1 MLLALMLI
9 RRGGAMFWSA
19 LAHLVALLL
28 DLFTARR
35 QPTCAKDLEI
45 AVLRHQLRVALRRQS
60 RPRLSRWEQLTLA
73 LLVTRLRRLPTVARQ
88 HWTRSVLLV
97 TPETVLRWHRD
108 LVRRKWTVRGGCRA
122 GRPPT
127 DAVLAALILRLASE
141 NPRWG
146 YARIHG
152 ELGKLGHTV
161 GRSTIRAILRRQGVP
176 PAPERAHAGSTW
188 RAFLTRHR
196 DTVLAC
202 DFFTVETLFLTTLH
216 VLFFLEVGSRRV
228 HLAGCTAH
236 PTAAWV
242 AQRARNLAWTM
253 QDDGRPLRF
262 LIRDRDAK
270 YPPAFD
276 RVFTAE
282 GVEVVRT
289 PYRAPQANGYAERW
303 VRSVRAECLDQLL
316 VAGEGHLRRVL
327 TTYVA
332 HYNEARPH
340 QGLDQR
346 CPTPCAVASPQ
357 GPVQRR
363 DVLGGLIH
371 EYYREAA

>member
-1 MLLALMLI
+1 
-9 RRGGAMFWSA
+9 MFWSA
-19 LAHLVALLL
+19 IAQLMALLL
-28 DLFTARR
+28 DVLIARR
-35 QPTCAKDLEI
+35 EPTCAKDLEI
-45 AVLRHQLRVALRRQS
+45 VVLRHQLRMLKRRQ
-60 RPRLSRWEQLTLA
+60 PHPQLWRWERLTLA
-73 LLVTRLRRLPTVARQ
+73 LLATKLRRLTAGGCQR
-88 HWTRSVLLV
+88 WSRSLVLV
-97 TPETVLRWHRD
+97 TPDTVLRWHHD
-108 LVRRKWTVRGGCRA
+108 LVRRKWTCRRRRRA
-122 GRPPT
+122 GRPAT
-127 DAVLAALILRLASE
+127 DATLAALVVRLARE

-152 ELGKLGHTV
+152 ELGKLGHIV

-176 PAPERAHAGSTW
+176 SAPQRARAGSTW

-196 DTVLAC
+196 ETLLAC
-202 DFFTVETLFLTTLH
+202 DFFTVETLFLKTLH
-216 VLFFLEVGSRRV
+216 VFFFLEVGSRRV

-242 AQRARNLAWTM
+242 AQQARNLAWAL
-253 QDDGRPLRF
+253 QEEGRRLRF
-262 LIRDRDAK
+262 LLRDRDAK
-270 YPPAFD
+270 YPPGFD

-289 PYRAPQANGYAERW
+289 PYRTPQANGYAERW
-303 VRSVRAECLDQLL
+303 VRSVRGECLDHLL
-316 VAGEGHLRRVL
+316 IVNEAHLRQVL
-327 TTYVA
+327 AAYVA

-346 CPTPCAVASPQ
+346 CPTPHPVASPH

-371 EYYREAA
+371 EYFREAA